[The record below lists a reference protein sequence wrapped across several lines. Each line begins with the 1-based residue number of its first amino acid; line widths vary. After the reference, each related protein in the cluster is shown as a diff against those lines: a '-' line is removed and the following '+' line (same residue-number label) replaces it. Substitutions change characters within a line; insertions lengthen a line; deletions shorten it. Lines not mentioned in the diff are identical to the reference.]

1 MAKKSVKEIEE
12 RRDSV
17 KELVLK
23 GWKDKDI
30 MDKLGISRDILD
42 GDRESIQEAYIHAIT
57 DDANMFKR
65 QAEHILK
72 HLDQLD
78 MVKKKL
84 WELEGSA
91 DSDKGRIEALKTLL
105 TELEHES
112 KILKLIDSSKT
123 IVKNY
128 IHVDKINILMTKLTE
143 VIREFVPEDKQQYA
157 FQRIK
162 DLGPALENDASKV
175 IDITTEKDE

>member
-12 RRDSV
+12 RREAV

-23 GWKDKDI
+23 GWKDRDI
-30 MDKLGISRDILD
+30 MAKLQISRDILD
-42 GDRESIQEAYIHAIT
+42 GDREAIQDAYVQAIT

-84 WELEGSA
+84 WELEGA
-91 DSDKGRIEALKTLL
+91 AESDKGKIEALKTLL

-123 IVKNY
+123 IIKNY

-162 DLGPALENDASKV
+162 DLGPVLDNSASK
-175 IDITTEKDE
+175 ILDITPEQE